1 MKKRWIYLS
10 AVLLLF
16 GVCASRPLIG
26 ATAPSDP
33 VDTLRECVLNVSP
46 VDASDPE
53 KAEYLEDMKKARIT
67 LELYKVAGAKKLEG
81 YDAYQYQFE
90 PESAYKGLDISDFS
104 RLQELTASDWEELAQ
119 EAARIALASDAALS
133 PVVSGSVENA
143 GKAVLSGPEVKGG
156 LYLLVARDT
165 NLTKDKYVKTVRVET
180 AGGEDASGGE
190 GPAEQEKLVTI
201 ANSDQYEYMFEPQLI
216 ALPTKEA
223 DADGT
228 ISTANPGP
236 WLYEADIYLKSG
248 REPRYAPL
256 EIVKTLRSYETA
268 EGTADPVTFVFR
280 VVATREGEADPVYD
294 EVASLTFTGPGTES
308 VRLERIPAQAT
319 VTVTEIYNGF
329 AYSQTVPSDG
339 GPVVLDNI
347 SADPNAENQAVFEN
361 EYNHRR
367 THGHG
372 INNQFVYDE
381 EAGGWKWTREP
392 APSGGQEGE

>member
-33 VDTLRECVLNVSP
+33 VDTSRECVLNVSP

-53 KAEYLEDMKKARIT
+53 KAEYLEDMKKAHIT

-119 EAARIALASDAALS
+119 EAAQVALASDASLS
-133 PVVSGSVENA
+133 PAASGSVENA
-143 GKAVLSGPEVKGG
+143 AQGELSVQTGG

-165 NLTKDKYVKTVRVET
+165 NLTKDKYVKTVRVEA
-180 AGGEDASGGE
+180 AGGENA
-190 GPAEQEKLVTI
+190 AEQEKLVTI
-201 ANSDQYEYMFEPQLI
+201 ANSDRYEYMFEPQLI

-236 WLYEADIYLKSG
+236 WLYKADIYLKSG

-280 VVATREGEADPVYD
+280 VVATQEGEADPVYD

-361 EYNHRR
+361 EYNNRR